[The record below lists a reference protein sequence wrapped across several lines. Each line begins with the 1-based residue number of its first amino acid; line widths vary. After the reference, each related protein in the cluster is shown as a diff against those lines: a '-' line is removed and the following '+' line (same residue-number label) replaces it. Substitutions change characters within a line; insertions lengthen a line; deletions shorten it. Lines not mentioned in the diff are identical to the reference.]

1 MRAPPPPAKRA
12 GTSSDGDGANRAE
25 AARSDAGAGAD
36 GVRPVTAAHAQRA
49 VSFNGYVT
57 GVTESPAAPDAEAVP
72 AWDSAAGSI
81 SSGAGAGAD
90 QSDRAST
97 PAWQQGQ
104 SDRASTPVMDVSLP
118 IVLRPED
125 IAMHAAKNMASKH
138 AHTTLQSLRRRMAA
152 EDRLDASCILAKS
165 CHRIW
170 VFQIQL

>member
-97 PAWQQGQ
+97 P
-104 SDRASTPVMDVSLP
+104 VMDVSLP
-118 IVLRPED
+118 IVLRPGD
-125 IAMHAAKNMASKH
+125 IAMHAANNMASNH
-138 AHTTLQSLRRRMAA
+138 AHTTLKSLRQHMAA
-152 EDRLDASCILAKS
+152 EDRLDASC
-165 CHRIW
+165 
-170 VFQIQL
+170 VFSQIVP